1 MMSPVNVIVVG
12 GGTAGWL
19 AANILNRRLN
29 SPGRQLAKV
38 TLIESKN
45 IGRIGVGEA
54 TVPRLKEVLTTLGV
68 DEYEFMRR
76 TNATFK
82 HAIRYNNWQRNPV
95 AGRPDHYYHP
105 FENFQ
110 AERKDSSPR
119 YYGAIER
126 LVHFSQS
133 DVTNYWWHRAQT
145 GQAQSFAYEIGIQ
158 PYLCDAFRAPKTATM
173 PPYQSEV
180 PYAYHLDA
188 QLFADYLTEIGLGLG
203 IRHVVDE
210 VTSATLTEQG
220 AIGSVHTKEHGA
232 IVGDFFIDCSGFAAL
247 LIGKTLNVPFIDYG
261 QYLLCDRAI
270 AMPTPLTDSNP
281 RPYTSAT
288 AADAG
293 WIWEIDLTNRSGN
306 GYVYSSNFI
315 SDDDAEKYLRS
326 YVGARAEGAKTIRLK
341 MPPGRRAQMW
351 SKNCVAIGLA
361 GGFVEPLESTGIMF
375 IDIGANWLAE
385 FFPFNGEL
393 PQAAARYNSIM
404 ASQYDEIRDFIT
416 LHYCISQRDDTPF
429 WREVRQRRHIPD
441 SLAERLDLWSRL
453 MPRSLHLRESLQIYN
468 HRNYECILFGMG
480 WKPEV
485 QGGRQG
491 MVEPPTTD
499 QLFKVVQ
506 SSLRKALV
514 DLPTH
519 ADVLREIQR
528 RPPRVEPPH
537 PKEFVPGTLEPGVV
551 LVSQAANSQRIKLSA
566 GSQTIAEA
574 QIDSA
579 KYKADA
585 RLPKEPWHSPSQA
598 EYSILT
604 DPRRV
609 TGIGSYVSIMRL
621 EPETFEELSAIGRQA
636 ASLELHYDRPM
647 LDGTQERAIELVV
660 RHIGRAYSEP
670 NSIYRSEGVTVSP
683 PGTPTTTYDLSDNRW
698 PGLHLDGWSGL
709 SPIKRDEAF
718 NRMCI
723 NIGQESRQF
732 LYINLSMR
740 RIIEMLSEFHS
751 KLETESPSTIGRL
764 FMARFPE
771 YPVISLDIAPGEGY
785 IAPTENIIHD
795 GTTAKMTKPDVVL
808 SLLGRFR
815 PVPVN
820 PINKSMAAEQGYDQ
834 TLGQRGVLTEKL
846 FGSRGLASSS

>member
-1 MMSPVNVIVVG
+1 MKPINVIVVG

-29 SPGRQLAKV
+29 SPGRQFTKV
-38 TLIESKN
+38 TLIESKS

-54 TVPRLKEVLTTLGV
+54 TVPRLKEVLTTLGI

-95 AGRPDHYYHP
+95 EGRPDHYYHP

-133 DVTNYWWHRAQT
+133 DVTNYWWHRAQA

-188 QLFADYLTEIGLGLG
+188 QLFADYLTEIGVGLG

-220 AIGSVHTKEHGA
+220 AIGSVQTKEHGEIA
-232 IVGDFFIDCSGFAAL
+232 GDFFIDCSGFAAL
-247 LIGKTLNVPFIDYG
+247 LIGKTLNVPLVDYG

-270 AMPTPLTDSNP
+270 AMPTPLADSDP

-288 AADAG
+288 AAGAG
-293 WIWEIDLTNRSGN
+293 WIWEIDLTSRSGN

-315 SDDDAEKYLRS
+315 SDDDAEKFLRS
-326 YVGARAEGAKTIRLK
+326 YIGAGAEGAKILRLR
-341 MPPGRRAQMW
+341 MPPGRRARMW

-385 FFPFNGEL
+385 FFPFHGDL

-404 ASQYDEIRDFIT
+404 ATQYDEIRDFIA

-441 SLAERLDLWSRL
+441 SLAEKLDLWSRL
-453 MPRSLHLRESLQIYN
+453 MPRSLHMREFLQIYN

-480 WKPEV
+480 WKPNV

-491 MVEPPTTD
+491 MFEPPDSD
-499 QLFKVVQ
+499 QLFKIVQ
-506 SSLRKALV
+506 ATARKAMAE
-514 DLPTH
+514 LPTH

-528 RPPRVEPPH
+528 RPPSVAPPD
-537 PKEFVPGTLEPGVV
+537 PKEFAPGMLEPGVV
-551 LVSQAANSQRIKLSA
+551 LVSHAANSQRIKLSA
-566 GSQTIAEA
+566 GSQTIAQA
-574 QIDSA
+574 QIDPA
-579 KYKADA
+579 KYKANA
-585 RLPKEPWHSPSQA
+585 RVPREPWHSASLA

-609 TGIGSYVSIMRL
+609 AGIGSFVSIMRL
-621 EPETFEELSAIGRQA
+621 EPEMFEELSVIGQQA
-636 ASLELHYDRPM
+636 ASLQLHYDRPM
-647 LDGTQERAIELVV
+647 LDGIQERAIELVV
-660 RHIGRAYSEP
+660 RQIGRAYSEP

-683 PGTPTTTYDLSDNRW
+683 PGTPTTTYDLSDSRW

-709 SPIKRDEAF
+709 SPLKRDDAH

-723 NIGQESRQF
+723 NIGQETRRF

-740 RIIEMLSEFHS
+740 RIVEMLSEFES
-751 KLETESPSTIGRL
+751 TLETENPSTIGRM

-795 GTTAKMTKPDVVL
+795 GTTARMTKPDVVL
-808 SLLGRFR
+808 TLLGRFR
-815 PVPVN
+815 PVPIK

-834 TLGQRGVLTEKL
+834 APAQRGVLIEKL
-846 FGSRGLASSS
+846 FGNRGLANSS